1 MTRGTAIGLV
11 TAMLLIGGLR
21 WAVAGQDDA
30 TPPPYEPPLGGAL
43 VPMPAPRALGGA
55 AARGDAVAAPSLIA
69 SARSNAITLYAGPG
83 DSAPTSTLASPSDLG
98 SPRVFLVLG
107 RAGEWLQVLLP
118 MRPNESIGWIRA
130 NDVSLRTTSFRV
142 RVELGAHRITVWDG
156 ANVVMRAPA
165 GIGKAMTST
174 PTGLYY
180 VTDLLRPPDPR
191 GVYGPYALGLSGYSE
206 RLNEFR
212 GGPGQIGIH
221 GTNDP
226 EGLGRDVSHGCVRI
240 ANDEITRIAR
250 LLPLG
255 TPVFITR

>member
-1 MTRGTAIGLV
+1 MTRGAAIGLV
-11 TAMLLIGGLR
+11 AAMLAIGALR
-21 WAVAGQDDA
+21 WAVVGGGDA
-30 TPPPYEPPLGGAL
+30 TPPPYEPPLGSAL
-43 VPMPAPRALGGA
+43 VPMPAPPAGGA
-55 AARGDAVAAPSLIA
+55 QASDDAIAAPSLVA
-69 SARSNAITLYAGPG
+69 SARTNAITLYARPDGAA
-83 DSAPTSTLASPSDLG
+83 SSSTLDSPGDLG

-118 MRPNESIGWIRA
+118 IRPNESIGWVRA
-130 NDVSLRTTSFRV
+130 IDVSLRTTSFRV

-156 ANVVMRAPA
+156 ATVVLRAPA
-165 GIGKAMTST
+165 GIGRAMTST
-174 PTGLYY
+174 PTGLYF
-180 VTDLLRPPDPR
+180 VTDLLRPPDA
-191 GVYGPYALGLSGYSE
+191 GDLYGPYALGLSAYSE

-226 EGLGRDVSHGCVRI
+226 QGLGRDVSHGCIRI
-240 ANDEITRIAR
+240 ANDQITRIAH

>member
-11 TAMLLIGGLR
+11 AAIVLIGGLR
-21 WAVAGQDDA
+21 LAVVGQDD
-30 TPPPYEPPLGGAL
+30 TSPPPYEPPLGTAL
-43 VPMPAPRALGGA
+43 VPMPAPPTGTGPRD
-55 AARGDAVAAPSLIA
+55 DAVAAPSLV
-69 SARSNAITLYAGPG
+69 ARARTNAIALYAAPG
-83 DSAPTSTLASPSDLG
+83 ASAPTTTLSSPGDLG

-107 RAGEWLQVLLP
+107 RAGQWLQVLLP
-118 MRPNESIGWIRA
+118 IRPNESTGWVRA
-130 NDVSLRTTSFRV
+130 DDVSLHTTSFRV
-142 RVELGAHRITVWDG
+142 RVELGAHRITVWNG
-156 ANVVMRAPA
+156 ASVVLRAPA

-174 PTGLYY
+174 PTGLYF
-180 VTDLLRPPDPR
+180 VTDLLRPPDA
-191 GVYGPYALGLSGYSE
+191 GDLYGPYALGLSAYSE

-226 EGLGRDVSHGCVRI
+226 KGLGRDVSHGCVRI
-240 ANDEITRIAR
+240 ANDQITRIAG